1 MVAKTETSDRMHEEP
16 QKDPEPRRSKR
27 YVEVV
32 TRYDTA
38 GGVTP
43 LSITWDDGRV
53 FEITRILDVR
63 SAASLR
69 VGGRGT
75 RYLCRIGEGDSFL
88 YFEDPAWFVEEKRS

>member
-1 MVAKTETSDRMHEEP
+1 MCEEP
-16 QKDPEPRRSKR
+16 QKGPESRRRKR

-32 TRYDTA
+32 TRCDTE
-38 GGVTP
+38 GGITP

-53 FEITRILDVR
+53 FEITRILEVR
-63 SAASLR
+63 QAASLR

-75 RYLCRIGEGDSFL
+75 RYLCRVGATDSYL